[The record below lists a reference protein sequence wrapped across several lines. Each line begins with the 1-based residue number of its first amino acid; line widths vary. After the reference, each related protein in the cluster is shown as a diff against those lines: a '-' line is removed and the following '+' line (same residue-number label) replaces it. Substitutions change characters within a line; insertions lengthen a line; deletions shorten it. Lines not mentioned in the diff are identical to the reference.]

1 MTMTLKKILSVLCAA
16 AFLSSA
22 LIPIRTAVAA
32 EDWPVWPRKPVAAPP
47 AAPAPAPGEEQK
59 KEAAAVLDT
68 GREAGTK
75 VAAGTSTGTIGLY
88 ALGGALLIGGIV
100 AIAGGG
106 GGGGGST
113 SGHP

>member
-32 EDWPVWPRKPVAAPP
+32 EDWPVWPRKREAAPP

-68 GREAGTK
+68 GNESGKK

-88 ALGGALLIGGIV
+88 ALGGALLIGGGI
-100 AIAGGG
+100 AIFS
-106 GGGGGST
+106 GGGST
-113 SGHP
+113 SNH